1 VELIKMITSQLGVTE
16 EQAKGGA
23 GLLLSLAKGKLGEQD
38 FAKIAKTVPGA
49 DDLLSQI
56 PSGGIGGMLGGLAKK
71 VTGGGG
77 LADLASLAGGFK
89 KLGLESDMVGKF
101 VPIVVSF
108 VQSRGGDAVK
118 GLLEKALK

>member
-1 VELIKMITSQLGVTE
+1 
-16 EQAKGGA
+16 
-23 GLLLSLAKGKLGEQD
+23 
-38 FAKIAKTVPGA
+38 
-49 DDLLSQI
+49 
-56 PSGGIGGMLGGLAKK
+56 MLGGLAKK